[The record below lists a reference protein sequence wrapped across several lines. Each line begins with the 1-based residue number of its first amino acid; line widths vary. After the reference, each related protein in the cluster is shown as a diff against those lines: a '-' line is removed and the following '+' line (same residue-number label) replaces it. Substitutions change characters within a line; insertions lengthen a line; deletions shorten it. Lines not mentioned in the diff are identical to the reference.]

1 MLFYAVLICMSLLHT
16 FSVLNIAI
24 QTQFT
29 FQSWWKDGWPRR
41 PCNASH
47 LEIVDATAGPGNR
60 ALESTLAEATRRE
73 GTNKWMNKW
82 ALVTQSYQEV
92 EVQSTCGLHPALR
105 PCALMP
111 RRRKEIR
118 RNVSVRPFTIYTAL
132 HYLQHD
138 AQSWILVT
146 VTSSSQESACCRGAS
161 TSSPITDVRAIGL
174 HEACIWITILIPK
187 LPNTTLPGFTV
198 PKWLQIV
205 TINGCRLR
213 LTAVSHVILTLFPL
227 TNLGLSRMAGPEL
240 LWFHDRS
247 LFMRNDLP
255 TYIRP
260 TKGCTEETGRH
271 WVPFAIFNIFNALQI
286 ICAPITLTFYRYHY
300 SPIVYSTCTN
310 LHVFICIYL
319 HWVEYI
325 LKIISSVLIYTSMLF
340 VPAVPHLRTLAL
352 SMVDTFILYLTAKQ
366 AYTMESFAGLA
377 MRGPGQL
384 QNVTA
389 V

>member
-1 MLFYAVLICMSLLHT
+1 MKHAFES
-16 FSVLNIAI
+16 
-24 QTQFT
+24 
-29 FQSWWKDGWPRR
+29 QSWSQNFR
-41 PCNASH
+41 
-47 LEIVDATAGPGNR
+47 
-60 ALESTLAEATRRE
+60 TL
-73 GTNKWMNKW
+73 
-82 ALVTQSYQEV
+82 L
-92 EVQSTCGLHPALR
+92 
-105 PCALMP
+105 
-111 RRRKEIR
+111 
-118 RNVSVRPFTIYTAL
+118 
-132 HYLQHD
+132 
-138 AQSWILVT
+138 SWIHCSKMTANSHHQWVQT
-146 VTSSSQESACCRGAS
+146 APDRSKSCYSY
-161 TSSPITDVRAIGL
+161 I
-174 HEACIWITILIPK
+174 
-187 LPNTTLPGFTV
+187 V
-198 PKWLQIV
+198 PSDKSRIV
-205 TINGCRLR
+205 TDGR
-213 LTAVSHVILTLFPL
+213 
-227 TNLGLSRMAGPEL
+227 SRTVMI
-240 LWFHDRS
+240 HDRS